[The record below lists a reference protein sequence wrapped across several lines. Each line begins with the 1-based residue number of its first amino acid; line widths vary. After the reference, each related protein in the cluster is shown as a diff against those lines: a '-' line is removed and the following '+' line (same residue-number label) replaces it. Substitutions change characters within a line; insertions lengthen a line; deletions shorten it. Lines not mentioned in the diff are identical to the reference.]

1 MKRLCFG
8 WIVLAALL
16 AACAGRVSSVP
27 VVSPT
32 TLPRSAQEDDI
43 REAVFRYQFEHNA
56 SGTQQTAQFYCLS
69 LGEYSKDIDPDDGL
83 MQRFQGHKPAVKK
96 VSQCICSPEV
106 GVKDKE
112 IGQSG
117 GLVFRVTS
125 IRWISNTEVEVEGG
139 YYEGGLSASGN
150 VYQVVRKGNQWV
162 VTDDKMRWIS

>member
-1 MKRLCFG
+1 MKRLCFSL
-8 WIVLAALL
+8 IVLATLL
-16 AACAGRVSSVP
+16 AACAGLVSSVP

-32 TLPRSAQEDDI
+32 ALPRSAQEDDI

-56 SGTQQTAQFYCLS
+56 SGTQQTAKFYCLS
-69 LGEYSKDIDPDDGL
+69 LGEYSKDIGPDDGL

-96 VSQCICSPEV
+96 VSQCVYSLEV

-112 IGQSG
+112 TGQSG

-125 IRWISNTEVEVEGG
+125 IRWISDTEIEVEGG

-150 VYQVVRKGNQWV
+150 VYRVVQKGSQWI
-162 VTDDKMRWIS
+162 VTEDQMRWIS

>member
-1 MKRLCFG
+1 MKRLCLSL
-8 WIVLAALL
+8 IVLAALL

-56 SGTQQTAQFYCLS
+56 SGAQQTAQFYCLS

-83 MQRFQGHKPAVKK
+83 MQRFQGHKPTVKK
-96 VSQCICSPEV
+96 VSQCVYGFEV

-112 IGQSG
+112 TGQSG

-125 IRWISNTEVEVEGG
+125 IRWISDTKVEAEGR
-139 YYEGGLSASGN
+139 YYEGNMSSSGN
-150 VYQVVRKGNQWV
+150 VYQVVQKGG
-162 VTDDKMRWIS
+162 RWIVTEDQMQWIS